1 MAVSLTKGETMLT
14 WIVVA
19 ILLLG
24 GVAVIFARDQIWKL
38 TVLSNQMSG
47 RASERSQVWDI
58 SMIIVGIGAII
69 LAIIIIASM

>member
-1 MAVSLTKGETMLT
+1 MAVTLTKGEIMLT

-47 RASERSQVWDI
+47 RASERSQVWDV

>member
-1 MAVSLTKGETMLT
+1 MLT